1 MVELTHGNFITLMES
16 KDRDIRKGAY
26 EAMYGTYEQFQHT
39 YAQTL
44 QGVVKVHNYQAKV
57 RHYNS
62 ARHAALA
69 ANFIPESVYD
79 SLLESVNKH
88 LPLLHRYLDSVS
100 YTHLDVY
107 KRQSLKRTCCIRKRV
122 QSNSFFFIH

>member
-44 QGVVKVHNYQAKV
+44 QGVVTVLRFHESDKVTMRQLNH
-57 RHYNS
+57 
-62 ARHAALA
+62 
-69 ANFIPESVYD
+69 IPLTIWYPWEEDIS
-79 SLLESVNKH
+79 
-88 LPLLHRYLDSVS
+88 
-100 YTHLDVY
+100 
-107 KRQSLKRTCCIRKRV
+107 I
-122 QSNSFFFIH
+122 I

>member
-1 MVELTHGNFITLMES
+1 MSWIMSDILFPWVSDGQGDVVELTHGNFITLMES

-62 ARHAALA
+62 ARHA
-69 ANFIPESVYD
+69 
-79 SLLESVNKH
+79 H
-88 LPLLHRYLDSVS
+88 LRLTLFQRVFM
-100 YTHLDVY
+100 THSWN
-107 KRQSLKRTCCIRKRV
+107 Q
-122 QSNSFFFIH
+122 